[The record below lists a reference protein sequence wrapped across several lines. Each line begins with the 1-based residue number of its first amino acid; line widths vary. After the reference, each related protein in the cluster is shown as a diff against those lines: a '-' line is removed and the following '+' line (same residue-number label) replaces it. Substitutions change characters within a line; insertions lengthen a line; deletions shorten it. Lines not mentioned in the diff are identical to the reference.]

1 MTPDARGDHRDAGR
15 GWYILLLIP
24 FIAIL
29 WVPSYSGA
37 SPELAGI
44 PFFYWYQFL
53 WVFISAI
60 LTAIVY
66 FATKEPTAA
75 DVNGATS
82 EPLNEELA

>member
-1 MTPDARGDHRDAGR
+1 MTRSNRQ

-29 WVPSYSGA
+29 WVPSYASA

-53 WVFISAI
+53 WVFISAV
-60 LTAIVY
+60 LTAVVY
-66 FATKEPTAA
+66 FITREPTRTDNGTE
-75 DVNGATS
+75 DV
-82 EPLNEELA
+82 LNEELA